1 MRGSVGENPL
11 HRLQAGGI
19 VRPMNGFERRITTGT
34 TTGTITALSIM
45 TTAMITCWPAG
56 PDVS

>member
-1 MRGSVGENPL
+1 MGENPL

-19 VRPMNGFERRITTGT
+19 VRPMNDFGRRLTTDT